1 MNQEQLQKKRLR
13 TVNDILLGYC
23 IYTFFFVFA
32 YYIDLISIDF
42 LSLCTLLTFV
52 WSGNL
57 IIYFVIKSKFN
68 LKLKDPDL
76 VLHMIFWSIVCIIAP
91 TYFMSST
98 LRSVFIMNYFIV
110 MIFGSFKLNLRQFLI
125 LTSIAVA
132 GLGFVISF
140 VMKNN
145 PRGINLYNEILLWCM
160 FSFVAYSFAFICNS
174 ISEMRVKLKVQRA
187 ELREAFSDI
196 KKISVTDELTSIY
209 NRRYALDFIA
219 NMKLKT
225 DKGVD
230 KFVICMI
237 DIDFFKVINDTYGHD
252 IGDLVLKR
260 FTTEVNKLIRHDD
273 CLARFGGE
281 EFLLI
286 LSHIDLTIGE
296 EILNRILNHIRE
308 INFKD
313 FPKLKITASI
323 GATSYIKDETIDS
336 VIKRSD
342 TLLYQAKQSGRDKFI
357 LG

>member
-1 MNQEQLQKKRLR
+1 MDQQKLQKRRLS

-32 YYIDLISIDF
+32 YYIDLINMDF

-57 IIYFVIKSKFN
+57 IIYFVIKSNFN

-76 VLHMIFWSIVCIIAP
+76 VLHIIFWSIMCIIVP

-110 MIFGSFKLNLRQFLI
+110 MIFGAFKLNLRQFLI

-132 GLGFVISF
+132 SLGFVISF
-140 VMKNN
+140 VMKHN
-145 PRGINLYNEILLWCM
+145 PSGIKLYNEILLWGM

-174 ISEMRVKLKVQRA
+174 ISEMRVKLKLQRE
-187 ELREAFSDI
+187 ELRSAFSDI
-196 KKISVTDELTSIY
+196 KKISVTDELTNIY

-219 NMKLKT
+219 NMKLKS

-230 KFVICMI
+230 KFVICML

-252 IGDLVLKR
+252 VGDLVLKR
-260 FTTEVNKLIRHDD
+260 FTSEVNKLIRHDD

-286 LSHIDLTIGE
+286 LSHIDLKIGE
-296 EILNRILNHIRE
+296 DVLNRILNHIRDIE
-308 INFKD
+308 FQD
-313 FPKLKITASI
+313 FPNLKITVSI
-323 GATSYIKDETIDS
+323 GATSYIKDESIDS
-336 VIKRSD
+336 VIKRAD
-342 TLLYQAKQSGRDKFI
+342 TLLYQAKQSGRNKFT

>member
-1 MNQEQLQKKRLR
+1 MNQEQLQKRRLN

-23 IYTFFFVFA
+23 VYTFFFIFA
-32 YYIDLISIDF
+32 YYIDLINIDF
-42 LSLCTLLTFV
+42 LSLCTILTFV

-57 IIYFVIKSKFN
+57 IIYFVIKGNFN

-76 VLHMIFWSIVCIIAP
+76 VVHMIFWSIICIIVP

-110 MIFGSFKLNLRQFLI
+110 MLFGSFKLNLRQFLI

-132 GLGFVISF
+132 SLGFVISF
-140 VMKNN
+140 VMKHN
-145 PRGINLYNEILLWCM
+145 PNEIKLYNEILLWGM
-160 FSFVAYSFAFICNS
+160 FTFVAYSFAFICNS
-174 ISEMRVKLKVQRA
+174 ISEMRVKLKLQRE
-187 ELREAFSDI
+187 ELRAAFSDI
-196 KKISVTDELTSIY
+196 IKISVTDELTNIY

-225 DKGVD
+225 DKGID

-252 IGDLVLKR
+252 VGDLVLKT
-260 FTTEVNKLIRHDD
+260 FTAEVNKLIRHDD

-286 LSHIDLTIGE
+286 LSHIDLTIAE
-296 EILNRILNHIRE
+296 DVLNRILKHIRE
-308 INFKD
+308 ITFQDINT
-313 FPKLKITASI
+313 LKVTASI
-323 GATSYIKDETIDS
+323 GATSYIQYESIDS
-336 VIKRSD
+336 VIKRAD
-342 TLLYQAKQSGRDKFI
+342 TLLYQAKQAGRNRFI